1 MPPIEIP
8 FEYKIET
15 KEVRFGRW
23 IYVIHLNEDRSR
35 PSRKFRTQEAAL
47 DDAYEMLSYM
57 L

>member
-15 KEVRFGRW
+15 KEVRLGRW
-23 IYVIHLNEDRSR
+23 VYVIHLNEDRSR